1 MSSPPRSLTLE
12 AQRENPTS
20 VLNLR
25 RWIKS
30 SFIGPEVPDD
40 VVEQHLTAKISQS
53 RDDERKFLLRL
64 RLNYGLF
71 KNAQGSAIVS
81 FKAGYSRKMLII
93 AVLKVTGSNHKLLY

>member
-12 AQRENPTS
+12 AQRESSPS

-53 RDDERKFLLRL
+53 RDDERTFLLHL

-71 KNAQGSAIVS
+71 KNAQGSRVGNRIFQSWIFEEDVDNCGAQ
-81 FKAGYSRKMLII
+81 GDWL
-93 AVLKVTGSNHKLLY
+93 